1 MAAGTLDGHQANL
14 RDPANVWGTP
24 GTQGTLTQPR
34 ESANMMTPRRFGF
47 AGPGPASWVTS
58 PSRAPD
64 EADPPKPWDPPW
76 RSRTAH
82 RSCDPEAAAVL
93 MNARRTRGWSV
104 SEAARRSGVSRRMIG
119 MLEGAQRRPSVSTAE
134 ALIDAYRLTGDDAE
148 TVRSIAIPLVG
159 RDSPFNTGIEPGG
172 W

>member
-1 MAAGTLDGHQANL
+1 
-14 RDPANVWGTP
+14 
-24 GTQGTLTQPR
+24 
-34 ESANMMTPRRFGF
+34 
-47 AGPGPASWVTS
+47 
-58 PSRAPD
+58 
-64 EADPPKPWDPPW
+64 
-76 RSRTAH
+76 
-82 RSCDPEAAAVL
+82 

>member
-1 MAAGTLDGHQANL
+1 MTTTGYLAA
-14 RDPANVWGTP
+14 
-24 GTQGTLTQPR
+24 
-34 ESANMMTPRRFGF
+34 E
-47 AGPGPASWVTS
+47 
-58 PSRAPD
+58 PD
-64 EADPPKPWDPPW
+64 EADPRKPWDPPW

-93 MNARRTRGWSV
+93 RNARRVRGWSV

-134 ALIDAYRLTGDDAE
+134 ALIDAYRLTGGDAE
-148 TVRSIAIPLVG
+148 LVWSIAVPLVG
-159 RDSPFNTGIEPGG
+159 HDSPFKTGVEPGG